1 MYLIVLLL
9 ISTAF
14 GRPNSAQLD
23 VGVDI
28 VNQLDSIVLF
38 INEMGSLLGNSE
50 LIRPVSEGLQAA
62 ELNLLEIE
70 TGLNTLQE
78 QVPGLRSRSG
88 SYVASFNETES
99 FLNQTKQELR
109 DLAETTVAEV
119 RDVTVLLE
127 DLDTNNDTDLLK
139 LAMIIIK
146 DLMIET
152 KERLEGAREK
162 YQSAIQAFHNI
173 ISSVESRLNVTV
185 EQGVVRLDCQTAAW
199 KTLGICASVH
209 RYDNEVSLENSRVQ
223 LGDLKSKSDR
233 FLDITRFL
241 KYDINV
247 AINLINAKIW
257 QINTWAESTDDVDE
271 NIEEY
276 PAEYLEKYKTLKTVF
291 RNGLY
296 ELKNVAEQFLV
307 DRITTSSRFADLP
320 LVSRITTRSRL
331 FGRND
336 EHLRDAEQ
344 NILEMEAEL
353 KSLQPEVEQLQNE
366 ARYFAEFNNA
376 KSYLTRTRQELRELA
391 HRTVTEER
399 NLVLLLDSLYKSN
412 STQVILLKIAIANM
426 KDQMIETKERLE
438 EALAKYN
445 EAQEAFLN
453 LIFSLKRQNKIV
465 DDSMIAMNAKY
476 LKDKAYTEQ
485 VRYNCMLAAVFTLGL
500 CSLIHHFENEVPLSA
515 RNSDRLLGRT
525 RILNRDIDDAIV
537 VINEE
542 VELIFK
548 WVHTTMEVSNY
559 IELYPVEY
567 LVKYLTIR
575 RVFKSELVD
584 LKDVA
589 KNYLDLTQ

>member
-70 TGLNTLQE
+70 RGLNTLHE

-185 EQGVVRLDCQTAAW
+185 EQGVVGLDCQTAAW

-257 QINTWAESTDDVDE
+257 QINTWAESTEDVDE

-276 PAEYLEKYKTLKTVF
+276 PAEYLEKYKTIKTVF

-320 LVSRITTRSRL
+320 LVSRITTSSRL

-366 ARYFAEFNNA
+366 ARYFPEFNKA
-376 KSYLTRTRQELRELA
+376 KSYLTRTRQELRGLA

-399 NLVLLLDSLYKSN
+399 NLVLLLDSLYESN
-412 STQVILLKIAIANM
+412 STQVILLKISIANM

-438 EALAKYN
+438 EALAKYS
-445 EAQEAFLN
+445 EAQEAFQN
-453 LIFSLKRQNKIV
+453 LIFSLERQNRIV
-465 DDSMIAMNAKY
+465 DDAMNAKY
-476 LKDKAYTEQ
+476 LEDKAPTEQ
-485 VRYNCMLAAVFTLGL
+485 IRDNCKWAAVFTLGL
-500 CSLIHHFENEVPLSA
+500 CSLIHHFENEVPLYA

-548 WVHTTMEVSNY
+548 WVQTTMDVSNY

-567 LVKYLTIR
+567 LVKYLSIKE
-575 RVFKSELVD
+575 VFKSGLVY
-584 LKDVA
+584 LKDDA

>member
-70 TGLNTLQE
+70 RGLNTLQE

-139 LAMIIIK
+139 LAMIIMK

-257 QINTWAESTDDVDE
+257 QINNWAESTDDVDE

-353 KSLQPEVEQLQNE
+353 KSLQPEIEQLQNE
-366 ARYFAEFNNA
+366 ARYFPEFNKA
-376 KSYLTRTRQELRELA
+376 KSYLTRTRQILRELA

-412 STQVILLKIAIANM
+412 STQVILLKFSIANM
-426 KDQMIETKERLE
+426 KDQMIETKERLQ

-445 EAQEAFLN
+445 EAQEAFQN
-453 LIFSLKRQNKIV
+453 LIFSLERQNIIV
-465 DDSMIAMNAKY
+465 DDAMNAKY
-476 LKDKAYTEQ
+476 LEDKAYTEQ
-485 VRYNCMLAAVFTLGL
+485 VRDNCKWAAVFTLGL
-500 CSLIHHFENEVPLSA
+500 CSLIHHNVNEVPLSA

-537 VINEE
+537 FINEE
-542 VELIFK
+542 VELIGK
-548 WVHTTMEVSNY
+548 WVHTTMDVSNY

-575 RVFKSELVD
+575 RIFKSELVD